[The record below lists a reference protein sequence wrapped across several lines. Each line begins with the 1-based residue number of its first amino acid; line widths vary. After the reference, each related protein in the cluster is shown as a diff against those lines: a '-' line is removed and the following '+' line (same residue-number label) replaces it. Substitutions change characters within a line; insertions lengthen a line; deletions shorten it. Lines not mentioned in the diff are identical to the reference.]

1 MKSCW
6 QVDSKV
12 RPTAKEIVEF
22 LANNPRLVFPCLDV
36 PLASVQLEDTGQ
48 MEMHLPDN
56 FRKCSSASV
65 KPLNSVPS
73 LPNGISHNSPSK
85 PVRQLSIPDST
96 TSLQMDSNC
105 LREPLLGSV
114 KSSPSLMGLS
124 KLVGGGAQLNR
135 ESSRCGD
142 LEAYPNGHLNGQAIS
157 RV

>member
-6 QVDSKV
+6 QLDSKV

-48 MEMHLPDN
+48 MEMHLPEN
-56 FRKCSSASV
+56 FRKCSNASV
-65 KPLNSVPS
+65 KPLNTVSS
-73 LPNGISHNSPSK
+73 LQNGISCSTPTK
-85 PVRQLSIPDST
+85 PTRQLSIPDST
-96 TSLQMDSNC
+96 TSLHMDGNC

-124 KLVGGGAQLNR
+124 KLVGSQHILEN
-135 ESSRCGD
+135 SKCGD
-142 LEAYPNGHLNGQAIS
+142 FDRYPNGHMNGQAIS
-157 RV
+157 KV